1 MCCMTCVCVCVCRG
15 CAIGKRL
22 LSCNTV
28 APPLQ
33 HWRKRWYVA
42 DQICS
47 AGSVCLQWTPEIFM
61 ACAIVESCVAWAVTY
76 NHIRLKVKSRVTV
89 FCQSLA
95 ESHREIFTCLA
106 AVLFSFSFEIVWQWN
121 HGSCPKKPT
130 TCSASG
136 LFYSPHSSLTFRGK
150 SRYSNKDKVT

>member
-121 HGSCPKKPT
+121 HGSRPKKLPT
-130 TCSASG
+130 NYLFSKWIILPAS
-136 LFYSPHSSLTFRGK
+136 FISDIQR
-150 SRYSNKDKVT
+150 